1 MLGKKIKFKIPNV
14 PSKKF
19 LKGKFV
25 ILEPVNPSKHSKDL
39 FKTFS
44 LDKQGLLWKYMPD
57 GPFKNLKQS
66 EEKFGF
72 DEAPPDQITN
82 EKKKFFNLG
91 PDNDW
96 ETHLP
101 NNIRKEIEINF
112 MKEMKELII

>member
-1 MLGKKIKFKIPNV
+1 MIKIYEKAIIN
-14 PSKKF
+14 S
-19 LKGKFV
+19 
-25 ILEPVNPSKHSKDL
+25 S
-39 FKTFS
+39 
-44 LDKQGLLWKYMPD
+44 
-57 GPFKNLKQS
+57 FKNLKQS

-112 MKEMKELII
+112 MKEMKELNYL